1 METREEQHVTE
12 KADMVL
18 VGASVVKC
26 LLHKAKDLSLMPRTH
41 VYKTS
46 EYTPAGATVA
56 GILCE

>member
-1 METREEQHVTE
+1 MTE

-18 VGASVVKC
+18 VGASV
-26 LLHKAKDLSLMPRTH
+26 LHKAKDLSLMPRTH